1 VDSAA
6 ARQAGVVFEAM
17 LLQMTLAPL
26 ARSDAAFGR
35 LGMAYVAQS
44 VAEHDARGFGAAI
57 AAVLER
63 RHA

>member
-1 VDSAA
+1 
-6 ARQAGVVFEAM
+6 
-17 LLQMTLAPL
+17 MTLAPL
-26 ARSDAAFGR
+26 ARSDAALGR

-57 AAVLER
+57 AAWLER